1 MRYHLQPKPNNKI
14 VRSAKIIHL
23 ISSGLFW
30 LCGVLIMSIPQFTES
45 TLCIMIGIVNIVI
58 GCAEIYGYFSNDAY
72 RIAFQSDFAIGI
84 FHVVFGILM
93 ITNAQMLTQLL
104 PCAVSILIIMDG
116 GNKSQ
121 NAVEGLRFGMSK
133 WYIVMMLAV
142 VEIVVGILNI
152 ICIAYNLE
160 TRIWLGMALILIGI
174 ASFCTTMYMVRIQDE
189 KRLSRKNK
197 GEKTDEEN

>member
-1 MRYHLQPKPNNKI
+1 MRNRLQPKPNNRI

-23 ISSGLFW
+23 ISSALFW

-45 TLCIMIGIVNIVI
+45 TLCVMTGIVNIVI

-84 FHVVFGILM
+84 FHVVFGVLM
-93 ITNAQMLTQLL
+93 IANAEMLTQLL
-104 PCAVSILIIMDG
+104 PCAVSVLIIMDG

-121 NAVEGLRFGMSK
+121 NAIEGFKFGMGK
-133 WYIVMMLAV
+133 WYIVLVLAV
-142 VEIVVGILNI
+142 VEIIVGILNI

-160 TRIWLGMALILIGI
+160 TRIWLGVALILIGI
-174 ASFCTTMYMVRIQDE
+174 ASFCTTMYMVRVQDE
-189 KRLSRKNK
+189 KRLSEKSK
-197 GEKTDEEN
+197 GENADEKD

>member
-1 MRYHLQPKPNNKI
+1 MRIRLQPKPNNKI

-23 ISSGLFW
+23 ISSGLFC
-30 LCGVLIMSIPQFTES
+30 LCGVLIMSVPQFTEG

-72 RIAFQSDFAIGI
+72 RIAFQSDFAIGV

-93 ITNAQMLTQLL
+93 ITNSEMLTQLL
-104 PCAVSILIIMDG
+104 PCAVSVLILMDG

-121 NAVEGLRFGMSK
+121 NAIEGLKFGMDK
-133 WYIVMMLAV
+133 WYIVLMLAV
-142 VEIVVGILNI
+142 VEIIVGILNI

-160 TRIWLGMALILIGI
+160 TRIWLGVALVLIGM
-174 ASFCTTMYMVRIQDE
+174 ANFCTTMYMVRVQNE
-189 KRLSRKNK
+189 KKLS
-197 GEKTDEEN
+197 E